1 MAGALEKQD
10 KEEAE
15 TLNSLL
21 SLVITGKTTDSGI
34 SELREWRER
43 MDQDTILAE
52 NNQNQSINI

>member
-1 MAGALEKQD
+1 VAGALEKQD

-21 SLVITGKTTDSGI
+21 SLVITGKTPDSGI